1 MATREE
7 YAKQPF
13 EMRIDRMSRTATELA
28 AVIRGRSD
36 ADLSRRPDPENWAAK
51 ECIAHLRD
59 VEEVY
64 LARAR
69 SIAINDI
76 DIKIYAD
83 SAAVERWPANRQY
96 LRWDAVEAVASFREL
111 RDEFLAFLR
120 GLAPADR
127 ERGCIHPVRG
137 RLTIDDIVT
146 MLAWHD
152 DNHLDQ
158 IARALEGRA

>member
-7 YAKQPF
+7 YAEQPF
-13 EMRIDRMSRTATELA
+13 EKRVDRMSRTADELA
-28 AVIRGRSD
+28 AAIRGRSG
-36 ADLSRRPDPENWAAK
+36 AELSRRPDPKNWAPN

-69 SIAINDI
+69 AIAINDI

-83 SAAVERWPANRQY
+83 Y
-96 LRWDAVEAVASFREL
+96 
-111 RDEFLAFLR
+111 EFVAFLR
-120 GLAPADR
+120 SLAPADR
-127 ERGCIHPVRG
+127 QRGCIHPVRG

>member
-13 EMRIDRMSRTATELA
+13 EKRVDRMSRTADELA
-28 AVIRGRSD
+28 AAIRGRSG
-36 ADLSRRPDPENWAAK
+36 AELSRRPDPKNWAAN

-59 VEEVY
+59 VEEVS

-69 SIAINDI
+69 AIAINDI

-83 SAAVERWPANRQY
+83 SAAVERWATNRQY
-96 LRWDAVEAVASFREL
+96 LRWDAVEAVAGFREL
-111 RDEFLAFLR
+111 RDEFVAFLR
-120 GLAPADR
+120 SLAPADR
-127 ERGCIHPVRG
+127 QRGCIHPVRG

-158 IARALEGRA
+158 IARALEVRA